1 MRFTITI
8 LIRSLHNWES
18 YRHRI
23 RKKTYCLL
31 SIQSMVLTSNLKC
44 QIMYVQFIMFMI
56 QCVNMIFNRVKVI
69 ICNFSMNTR
78 KPQVKGGSCCSTGLY
93 RAKIFSCSC
102 QRAAWIVLG
111 IQVLLIF
118 VQYLGVSL

>member
-1 MRFTITI
+1 MSRLLNSITHALYITI

-78 KPQVKGGSCCSTGLY
+78 QTAGKRRLLLFDGL
-93 RAKIFSCSC
+93 I
-102 QRAAWIVLG
+102 
-111 IQVLLIF
+111 
-118 VQYLGVSL
+118 